1 MTGCWPGAIEAGIDG
16 LEVWHS
22 QHDDE
27 LRRSLAGLAERRG
40 PLATGGR
47 DYHGRHKL
55 DVRVGSGTG
64 GNVAVPG
71 RTPGRPA
78 GGDWRRPARLSRLRA
93 GSTPNKAKGASPN
106 DAARRPHP
114 AAGATLT
121 VATARPDRGLV
132 RPGRGRGQRTPDWGA
147 VTVPDQRAGQRLSP
161 TWAAPY
167 LGGSFTQ
174 VNNTTCNR
182 LAACNATTG
191 ALLPWN
197 PNANNVVRAL
207 KVSPAGTRVYV
218 GGDFSAVGGAARSR
232 VAALSP
238 SSGAAFGWNPYVNDQ
253 VKSITTSNSGSTVY
267 AGGDFDSAEGAG
279 RHHLA
284 AFNATSG
291 NLTSLKPTISDGT
304 GNFATVLSMDV
315 SADGNTLYF
324 AGDFAL
330 VNGSSRR
337 NAAAVSSGIGTLRAW
352 SPASTAG
359 IAAELTVSASGN
371 TVSWA
376 AAPAGGYVQAY
387 GPNAGGTRSER
398 RHRRR
403 RRGPWP
409 SPSSILYVGG
419 QLTSVGG
426 GPATRPPSHLRRQR
440 PLEPRC
446 QRRLGASGRPS
457 PAPGG
462 LRGEPTQ
469 VHGEAHSGVVQ
480 FSGTPQDD
488 APPR

>member
-1 MTGCWPGAIEAGIDG
+1 MT
-16 LEVWHS
+16 
-22 QHDDE
+22 
-27 LRRSLAGLAERRG
+27 LRE
-40 PLATGGR
+40 
-47 DYHGRHKL
+47 
-55 DVRVGSGTG
+55 
-64 GNVAVPG
+64 
-71 RTPGRPA
+71 
-78 GGDWRRPARLSRLRA
+78 
-93 GSTPNKAKGASPN
+93 
-106 DAARRPHP
+106 RPHP
-114 AAGATLT
+114 LLALLLT
-121 VATARPDRGLV
+121 VATALALTVALSGPA
-132 RPGRGRGQRTPDWGA
+132 GA
-147 VTVPDQRAGQRLSP
+147 VVSETPNPGAGTCETNGRVNAVAYLGG
-161 TWAAPY
+161 TIY

-174 VNNTTCNR
+174 VEGTTRNR

-238 SSGAAFGWNPYVNDQ
+238 SSGAAFGWSPFVNDQ

-291 NLTSLKPTISDGT
+291 NLTSLKPTISNGT

-324 AGDFAL
+324 SGDFAL

-359 IAAELTVSASGN
+359 IAAELTVSNSGN
-371 TVSWA
+371 TVFVGGRA
-376 AAPAGGYVQAY
+376 TGGYVQAY
-387 GPNAGGTRSER
+387 GPNAGGAPVWNVGTDGDVEALAVS
-398 RHRRR
+398 
-403 RRGPWP
+403 
-409 SPSSILYVGG
+409 SSILYVGG
-419 QLTSVGG
+419 HFTSVGG
-426 GPATRPPSHLRRQR
+426 GARGHLAALRTSGGSVH
-440 PLEPRC
+440 PWNP
-446 QRRLGASGRPS
+446 GANGVFGAFGAAITSSRV
-457 PAPGG
+457 AFGG
-462 LRGEPTQ
+462 EFTT

-480 FSGTPQDD
+480 FSGTP
-488 APPR
+488 

>member
-1 MTGCWPGAIEAGIDG
+1 MT
-16 LEVWHS
+16 
-22 QHDDE
+22 
-27 LRRSLAGLAERRG
+27 LRE
-40 PLATGGR
+40 
-47 DYHGRHKL
+47 
-55 DVRVGSGTG
+55 
-64 GNVAVPG
+64 
-71 RTPGRPA
+71 
-78 GGDWRRPARLSRLRA
+78 
-93 GSTPNKAKGASPN
+93 
-106 DAARRPHP
+106 RPHP
-114 AAGATLT
+114 LLALLLT
-121 VATARPDRGLV
+121 VATALALTVALSGPAGAV
-132 RPGRGRGQRTPDWGA
+132 VSTTPDWGGSSQCQTNGRVNA
-147 VTVPDQRAGQRLSP
+147 VAYLGGTL
-161 TWAAPY
+161 Y

-174 VNNTTCNR
+174 VNGTTRNR

-191 ALLPWN
+191 TLLPWN

-291 NLTSLKPTISDGT
+291 NLTSLKPTISNGT

-371 TVSWA
+371 TVFVGGRA
-376 AAPAGGYVQAY
+376 TGGYVQAY
-387 GPNAGGTRSER
+387 GPNAGGTPVWNVGTDGDVEALAVS
-398 RHRRR
+398 
-403 RRGPWP
+403 
-409 SPSSILYVGG
+409 SSILYVGG
-419 QLTSVGG
+419 HFTSVGG
-426 GPATRPPSHLRRQR
+426 GARGHLAALRTSGGSVH
-440 PLEPRC
+440 PGNP
-446 QRRLGASGRPS
+446 GANGVFGAFGAAITSSRV
-457 PAPGG
+457 AFGG
-462 LRGEPTQ
+462 EFTVVNTQ
-469 VHGEAHSGVVQ
+469 NHSGVVQ
-480 FSGTPQDD
+480 FSGTP
-488 APPR
+488 